1 MAKKSMKNREL
12 KRQLTVAKYATKRA
26 ALKAIIV
33 DLNASPEARWEAT
46 VAL

>member
-33 DLNASPEARWEAT
+33 DLTQVQKRVGKLP
-46 VAL
+46 